1 MSHWP
6 LRSQVGHVISSE
18 GLKPNPE
25 RVKAI
30 IDMPIPKCKPEVQ
43 RFLGMCGYLQKFVPH
58 MSEIAEPLRAL
69 LTTKVEWH
77 WDEKH
82 QLAYEKLKALITSAP
97 VLSFYDVT
105 KPVTLQVDASKTG
118 LGAALLQEGK
128 LIASGSKAL
137 DETQTKYAVIEK
149 ELLAICY
156 GCKRFHDYIYGKP
169 ITVQTDHKPLV
180 SIMQKP
186 LHTLSTRMQRM
197 RMRLQN
203 YDLSVIHRSGKN
215 MHIADALS
223 RAHSVDTDD
232 KNLFDDSLDVASVQI
247 SPQKLEEFRIA
258 TENDT
263 SLAKVIKATMDGWP
277 NDIKES
283 PPEIRAY
290 YTYREEI
297 TYYEGILYKGDKLI
311 VPQSLQSEMLSRI
324 HEAHL
329 GIVKSKQLARDLL
342 FWPGMT
348 SQIEEMIKQC
358 PTCQMNRKAQ
368 PAEPLISHYIPDQP
382 FAKVAT
388 DLFELQGKTYMLC
401 VDYYSKYPDIAL
413 LPDTT
418 SRSTIAAL
426 KATFAR
432 FGIPDEVISDNG
444 PQFSSFEFK
453 KFSDHYGF
461 KHTTSSPYFSQSNG
475 QAERCVQTVKNWLLR
490 QRIENP

>member
-1 MSHWP
+1 
-6 LRSQVGHVISSE
+6 
-18 GLKPNPE
+18 
-25 RVKAI
+25 
-30 IDMPIPKCKPEVQ
+30 
-43 RFLGMCGYLQKFVPH
+43 
-58 MSEIAEPLRAL
+58 
-69 LTTKVEWH
+69 
-77 WDEKH
+77 
-82 QLAYEKLKALITSAP
+82 
-97 VLSFYDVT
+97 
-105 KPVTLQVDASKTG
+105 
-118 LGAALLQEGK
+118 
-128 LIASGSKAL
+128 
-137 DETQTKYAVIEK
+137 
-149 ELLAICY
+149 
-156 GCKRFHDYIYGKP
+156 
-169 ITVQTDHKPLV
+169 
-180 SIMQKP
+180 MQKP

-223 RAHSVDTDD
+223 RAHSVDTDP
-232 KNLFDDSLDVASVQI
+232 KNLFGDTLDVASVQI

-258 TENDT
+258 TGNDT

-311 VPQSLQSEMLSRI
+311 VPQSLQSQMLSRI

-413 LPDTT
+413 LPGTT

-475 QAERCVQTVKNWLLR
+475 QAERCVQTVKNVIKKAYKSGQDPNIALLNYRNAPVDGVNKSPAQLLMNRRLNSRIPTNPQLLKPNSFPSVHKKLIHR
-490 QRIENP
+490 QKKQKLYHDRHASNTMCVLKSGDTVRYKTHQGEWNLEKSFKP

>member
-1 MSHWP
+1 
-6 LRSQVGHVISSE
+6 
-18 GLKPNPE
+18 
-25 RVKAI
+25 
-30 IDMPIPKCKPEVQ
+30 
-43 RFLGMCGYLQKFVPH
+43 
-58 MSEIAEPLRAL
+58 
-69 LTTKVEWH
+69 
-77 WDEKH
+77 
-82 QLAYEKLKALITSAP
+82 
-97 VLSFYDVT
+97 
-105 KPVTLQVDASKTG
+105 
-118 LGAALLQEGK
+118 
-128 LIASGSKAL
+128 
-137 DETQTKYAVIEK
+137 
-149 ELLAICY
+149 
-156 GCKRFHDYIYGKP
+156 
-169 ITVQTDHKPLV
+169 
-180 SIMQKP
+180 
-186 LHTLSTRMQRM
+186 
-197 RMRLQN
+197 
-203 YDLSVIHRSGKN
+203 
-215 MHIADALS
+215 
-223 RAHSVDTDD
+223 
-232 KNLFDDSLDVASVQI
+232 
-247 SPQKLEEFRIA
+247 
-258 TENDT
+258 
-263 SLAKVIKATMDGWP
+263 MDGWP

-297 TYYEGILYKGDKLI
+297 TYYGGILYKGDKLI
-311 VPQSLQSEMLSRI
+311 VPQSLQSQMLSRI

-329 GIVKSKQLARDLL
+329 GIVKSIQLARDLL

-388 DLFELQGKTYMLC
+388 DLFELQGKIYMLC

-475 QAERCVQTVKNWLLR
+475 QAERCVQTVKNLIKKGLQIWSRPKHCLIKLPQCPSR
-490 QRIENP
+490 WSKQITSTTLDEP